1 MTKRKRHSR
10 APLPDSNNSTSHMAK
25 KKKPQASLSNSSGT
39 SNTAQKKKAQAA
51 QTPLPNN
58 NAQSTS
64 QRTKRPPRSRQG
76 SQSKFDAPGPLQN
89 PNTPSKA
96 QKGNQQNTKA
106 SMVQSTPPALRTTPI
121 SPKQNRRFFGAV
133 ILLHALDPVRGDRRS
148 RPKVA
153 DPDELASDLLLDKF
167 LDSVAYACDRKKGG
181 KTVTAAALQKHP
193 EGPILLLGSNSPIE
207 PETIE
212 KLREI
217 LDRLKAFKFGQESE
231 KLLEE
236 DIVRKL
242 TYLGAERLKV
252 YQKKAK
258 QRLELTKPTFQNLS
272 MLM

>member
-1 MTKRKRHSR
+1 
-10 APLPDSNNSTSHMAK
+10 
-25 KKKPQASLSNSSGT
+25 
-39 SNTAQKKKAQAA
+39 
-51 QTPLPNN
+51 
-58 NAQSTS
+58 
-64 QRTKRPPRSRQG
+64 
-76 SQSKFDAPGPLQN
+76 
-89 PNTPSKA
+89 
-96 QKGNQQNTKA
+96 
-106 SMVQSTPPALRTTPI
+106 
-121 SPKQNRRFFGAV
+121 
-133 ILLHALDPVRGDRRS
+133 
-148 RPKVA
+148 
-153 DPDELASDLLLDKF
+153 

-193 EGPILLLGSNSPIE
+193 EGPILLLGSNSQIE

-236 DIVRKL
+236 DIVCKL

-258 QRLELTKPTFQNLS
+258 QQLELTKPTFQNLS